1 MNLNKTKIVATIG
14 PASSSRSMLSKLISS
29 GVDVFRVNFSHA
41 SHKEVKRIV
50 SDIKALRIEH
60 KKHVSILGDLQGPK
74 IRIGSVKEGVI
85 LKKNDEIVFST
96 KKIDAGDEN
105 AVHIGYSFFPKDVKK
120 DEKVLVDDG
129 KLILKVLNTNK
140 VDEVKLLVLQGG
152 ELRSNKGVNLPNTKI
167 SLPALTEKDIL
178 DAKFAVKNS
187 FDWIALSF
195 VRSKKDVLMLK
206 DLIISETKHP
216 IPVI

>member
-41 SHKEVKRIV
+41 NHKEVKRIV
-50 SDIKALRIEH
+50 SDIKALRVEH

-74 IRIGSVKEGVI
+74 IRIGNVKEGVI

-96 KKIDAGDEN
+96 NKIDAGDKN
-105 AVHIGYSFFPKDVKK
+105 AVHIGYGLFPKDVKK

-129 KLILKVLNTNK
+129 KLILKVLKTNK
-140 VDEVKLLVLQGG
+140 LDEVKLLVLQGG
-152 ELRSNKGVNLPNTKI
+152 ELKSNKGVNLPNTKI
-167 SLPALTEKDIL
+167 SLPALTEKGY
-178 DAKFAVKNS
+178 S
-187 FDWIALSF
+187 
-195 VRSKKDVLMLK
+195 
-206 DLIISETKHP
+206 
-216 IPVI
+216 